1 MPRMSTA
8 RPSTLSRPPLA
19 NRRERRSAEI
29 RERLY
34 RAALRIFAER
44 GYLETTVADITEA
57 ADLGKGTFFNYFP
70 TKEHVLAKY
79 GEERLATID
88 RAVQKAR
95 ASEGP
100 VLEVLKE
107 LAVNLAGQSSQ
118 SPALLRSIFTAHLS
132 CAPMRAEFQKRLR
145 RGRRLMGELFL
156 LAQERGEVRRDLSAA
171 ELGRL
176 MHIIFMGVTIAWAL
190 NPDSVLRKTT
200 EEIWE
205 LLGPNLRTAT
215 ARSKQKSRRRAAA

>member
-1 MPRMSTA
+1 
-8 RPSTLSRPPLA
+8 
-19 NRRERRSAEI
+19 
-29 RERLY
+29 
-34 RAALRIFAER
+34 
-44 GYLETTVADITEA
+44 
-57 ADLGKGTFFNYFP
+57 
-70 TKEHVLAKY
+70 
-79 GEERLATID
+79 
-88 RAVQKAR
+88 
-95 ASEGP
+95 
-100 VLEVLKE
+100 
-107 LAVNLAGQSSQ
+107 
-118 SPALLRSIFTAHLS
+118 
-132 CAPMRAEFQKRLR
+132 MRAEFQKRLR

>member
-1 MPRMSTA
+1 MPAA
-8 RPSTLSRPPLA
+8 RRNTLSRPPRA

-34 RAALRIFAER
+34 LAALRIFAER
-44 GYLETTVADITEA
+44 GYLETTVEDITEA
-57 ADLGKGTFFNYFP
+57 ADVGKGTFFNYFP

-88 RAVQKAR
+88 CALQKAR
-95 ASEGP
+95 SGNGP
-100 VLEVLKE
+100 VIDVLKE

-118 SPALLRSIFTAHLS
+118 SPALLRSIFAAHLS
-132 CAPMRAEFQKRLR
+132 STSIRAEFQKRLR
-145 RGRRLMGELFL
+145 RGRRLMGEMFA
-156 LAQERGEVRRDLSAA
+156 LAQERGEVRHDLSAA

-176 MHIIFMGVTIAWAL
+176 MHIIFMGATIAWAL

-215 ARSKQKSRRRAAA
+215 TRSKPKSRRRAAA